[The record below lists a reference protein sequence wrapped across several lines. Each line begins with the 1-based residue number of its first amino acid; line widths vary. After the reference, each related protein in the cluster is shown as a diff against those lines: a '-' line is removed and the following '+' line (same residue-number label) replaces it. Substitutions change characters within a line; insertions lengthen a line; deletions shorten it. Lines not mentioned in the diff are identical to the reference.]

1 MNASA
6 GGVRGS
12 EPTARGASG
21 REASEWQQLG
31 FLQPSDERGR
41 KKSVVATVQ
50 RRTCAARRSLLLRH
64 SSPQQKCCGLVHYLS
79 LICAVSFLLSTLS
92 FSITK
97 KFSNGLEI
105 KFDMKMEDLVI
116 CSALSV
122 IGVLGMVPT
131 GCAVRG
137 SRRLKG

>member
-1 MNASA
+1 MQCSFSA
-6 GGVRGS
+6 IQAHNIR
-12 EPTARGASG
+12 
-21 REASEWQQLG
+21 
-31 FLQPSDERGR
+31 
-41 KKSVVATVQ
+41 
-50 RRTCAARRSLLLRH
+50 
-64 SSPQQKCCGLVHYLS
+64 CGLVHYLS

-105 KFDMKMEDLVI
+105 KFDMKMEDLVM

-137 SRRLKG
+137 SRRLKGEKRITVRII

>member
-1 MNASA
+1 M
-6 GGVRGS
+6 
-12 EPTARGASG
+12 
-21 REASEWQQLG
+21 
-31 FLQPSDERGR
+31 
-41 KKSVVATVQ
+41 
-50 RRTCAARRSLLLRH
+50 
-64 SSPQQKCCGLVHYLS
+64 S

-105 KFDMKMEDLVI
+105 KFDMKMEDLI
-116 CSALSV
+116 MCSALSV

-137 SRRLKG
+137 SRRLKGEKRRTVRII